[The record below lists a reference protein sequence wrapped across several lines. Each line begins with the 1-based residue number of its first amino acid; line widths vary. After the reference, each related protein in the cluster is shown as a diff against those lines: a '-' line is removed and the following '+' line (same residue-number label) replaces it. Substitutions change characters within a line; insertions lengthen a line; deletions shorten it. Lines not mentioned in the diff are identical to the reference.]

1 MIGKLT
7 GRLDAVNE
15 NQALIDVNG
24 VGYVALCSAQTL
36 RRIGGIGS
44 NVSLLIETQVRE
56 DAITLIGFADAEEK
70 SAFKVLTTVQG
81 VGTKVALSILSTLSG
96 EQLSSAIIN
105 GDKALLSSADGVGPK
120 LAARLMTELKDK
132 VAQIGVSNVA
142 AFHAA
147 TKSPIAVPNLAGDAV
162 STLTNLGFR
171 RDEAF
176 AAVMAVIGDDKDIG
190 FDALVKKSLQELSP
204 KQMGQKQMSKL

>member
-7 GRLDAVNE
+7 GRLDTVNE

-24 VGYVALCSAQTL
+24 VGYIVLCSAQTL
-36 RRIGGIGS
+36 RRMGGVGS

-56 DAITLIGFADAEEK
+56 DAITLIGFADSEEK
-70 SAFKVLTTVQG
+70 AAFKVLTTVQG

-96 EQLSSAIIN
+96 EQLSMAIMN
-105 GDKALLSSADGVGPK
+105 SDKALLSSADGVGPK

-132 VAQIGVSNVA
+132 VAQFGVGNVA
-142 AFHAA
+142 AFHARP
-147 TKSPIAVPNLAGDAV
+147 TSPAAVPNLAGDAV

-176 AAVMAVIGDDKDIG
+176 AAVMAIMNEEQGIS

-204 KQMGQKQMSKL
+204 KR

>member
-24 VGYVALCSAQTL
+24 VGYVTLCSAQTL
-36 RRIGGIGS
+36 RRIGAVGS

-56 DAITLIGFADAEEK
+56 DAITLIGFADIEEK

-96 EQLSSAIIN
+96 EQLSAAIIN

-132 VAQIGVSNVA
+132 VAQIGAGNVA
-142 AFHAA
+142 NFHASI
-147 TKSPIAVPNLAGDAV
+147 KSPVAVPNLAGDAV

-176 AAVMAVIGDDKDIG
+176 ATVMAVIGNDNTID

-204 KQMGQKQMSKL
+204 KPINKR